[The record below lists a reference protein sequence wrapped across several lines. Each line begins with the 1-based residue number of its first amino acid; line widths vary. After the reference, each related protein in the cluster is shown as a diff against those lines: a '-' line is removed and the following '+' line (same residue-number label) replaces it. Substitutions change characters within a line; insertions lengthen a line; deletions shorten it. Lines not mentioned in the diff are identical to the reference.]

1 VAVNF
6 KEAIPVGEESA
17 QVRMSEYCEQY
28 SQLMGLLSRR
38 WTGIILRVLMSGPHR
53 YNQILAAIP
62 SLSDPLLTQRLR
74 EMEAKGLVLRRVL
87 PESPVRVEYE
97 LTEAGLDL
105 EPAVRALSDWASKWW
120 APGEHQEATETPAP

>member
-1 VAVNF
+1 MGIGSE
-6 KEAIPVGEESA
+6 EAISISEESA
-17 QVRMSEYCEQY
+17 QDRMSEYCEQY
-28 SQLMGLLSRR
+28 AQLMGLLSRR

-74 EMEAKGLVLRRVL
+74 EMEARGLVRRRVL

-97 LTEAGLDL
+97 LTESGLDL

-120 APGEHQEATETPAP
+120 APGEEHEEATQT